1 MLYLTKEQKEY
12 IRSTA
17 FENRVTMS
25 SWVIKK
31 LRFLDPK
38 GLGSKDLE
46 SKAKKLKRLETDKIF
61 EDYDKKIIEID
72 KRLSPQEKTT
82 PSTAGIKKGE
92 E

>member
-1 MLYLTKEQKEY
+1 
-12 IRSTA
+12 
-17 FENRVTMS
+17 MS

-38 GLGSKDLE
+38 GLGSKNLE
-46 SKAKKLKRLETDKIF
+46 SKVKKLKRLETDKIF